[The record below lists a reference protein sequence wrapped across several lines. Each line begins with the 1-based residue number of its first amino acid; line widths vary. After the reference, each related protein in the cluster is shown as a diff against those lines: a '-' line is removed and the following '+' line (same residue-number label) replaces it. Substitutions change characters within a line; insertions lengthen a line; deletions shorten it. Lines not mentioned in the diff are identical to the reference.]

1 MSATLIIKS
10 QGAKSLWRGH
20 PWIYAQTVKR
30 MVGKARAG
38 QVVRLE
44 DETGRFLA
52 WAWYSPESHIR
63 ARVLERDPAVEVDWA
78 WLEARLERAAAK
90 REGLAAA
97 GLDAYRLVNAES
109 DGLPGLIVDR
119 LGPGLTLQALS
130 VGAETVKRQVADW
143 LVGRFAPE
151 WVWERSDQPV
161 RKLEG
166 MEPWQGPLHGPQPGR
181 VVINEGDCRFWVEPA
196 GGQKTGFYLDQREN
210 RRLVGEL
217 AAGRR
222 VLDCFSYSGGFA
234 LRALLAGA
242 ERATLV
248 DSSAGALELAR
259 DNLALNGLE
268 GRADLVRANVFE
280 LLRDYRDQGRRF
292 DLIVLDPPK
301 LAPTRAAVDKA
312 ARAYKDLN
320 LMALRLLT
328 PDSVLATFSC
338 SAGMDRERFG
348 EVLSWAA
355 EDARLGLQV
364 VKVLGQP
371 EDHPVRLGF
380 PESQYLKGLILRP
393 L

>member
-1 MSATLIIKS
+1 VAANRCRFAEAMDATPVFLR
-10 QGAKSLWRGH
+10 QVHGTR
-20 PWIYAQTVKR
+20 
-30 MVGKARAG
+30 
-38 QVVRLE
+38 VVR
-44 DETGRFLA
+44 
-52 WAWYSPESHIR
+52 
-63 ARVLERDPAVEVDWA
+63 V
-78 WLEARLERAAAK
+78 
-90 REGLAAA
+90 GLAAA

-119 LGPGLTLQALS
+119 LGPGLVLQALS
-130 VGAETVKRQVADW
+130 VGVEAVKRQVADW
-143 LVGRFAPE
+143 LVASFGPE

-161 RKLEG
+161 RRLEG
-166 MEPWQGPLHGPQPGR
+166 LEPWQGPLHGPQPGR
-181 VVINEGDCRFWVEPA
+181 VVISDGDCRFWVEPA

-259 DNLALNGLE
+259 DNLALNGME
-268 GRADLVRANVFE
+268 GRADLVRANVFD
-280 LLRDYRDQGRRF
+280 LLRDYRDQGQRF

-301 LAPTRAAVDKA
+301 LAPTRTAVDKA

-320 LMALRLLT
+320 LMALRLLGS
-328 PDSVLATFSC
+328 DGLLATFSC
-338 SAGMDRERFG
+338 SAGMDRERFW